1 MSISF
6 SGLAS
11 GLDTSSW
18 ITSLTALKQ
27 AKVTELQEERENILL
42 SKETL
47 NSIKSFFN
55 SFRAT
60 IEKITDTKFHVNTM
74 DLFAQNLAVS
84 SNVNILTATATPEA
98 EEATYEVVV
107 DKLAT
112 NTSAISNFTYT
123 TTIIETSVA
132 GLNSKLTDLGI
143 NIKSEGSNISVK
155 SNGVDCGIVLKRDD
169 TIQTFINKLKDIGVE
184 ANYNETSG
192 VFAININADD
202 ITDIDNTNIVDAL
215 HLQGVNEGYT
225 SNHLQVEEVDT
236 IYSAA
241 TTATLM
247 SELGVKNGIIT
258 ITANDADYNVTIKST
273 STMGSFISDLN
284 ALNIDAKLDSTGIF
298 TISGAEITNE
308 GTTDILNALGMD
320 IDIYSKTQ
328 KTNDLKIQTIITQS
342 TGATSSTKLK
352 DIGEGLTINT
362 NDTVIVKNSNNQY
375 TTITISNSTTIGDLL
390 TKMNNAGLAAS
401 IDSDGQVE
409 ISGGVITGGSFDAVT
424 ALGLTESPYSAMVTG
439 NTLTETIENVHV
451 ANSSTRLVEDLGV
464 SVGYLEVTDA
474 NGTKHYEKIYS
485 GQTVSQFISDLQD
498 FGVSASIENG
508 VMTFVGGGFKTLS
521 NSEVQTLVSNGS
533 ITEANATYKKGSDII
548 TKLFGSSTISSDHIE
563 SGSMIA
569 KSDALSYTATE
580 TINASGTT
588 KLSSLGIGTG
598 NVTIKGN
605 NGSNTT
611 VTITSTM
618 TVNDF
623 VNKMTTAGI
632 NASWDSTE
640 AKITIDGD
648 VTDVGGTNIISA
660 LGLQE
665 EVLGTYNSSNAL
677 YYKETIIADATGSTK
692 LSEFGIT
699 SSQSAADRTVKIY
712 DADGTLKKSITVTN
726 STTLDSLVSQINSAG
741 ISASLDG
748 GILNIQDGY
757 IQNSILESGMG
768 LQYSSQASY
777 ALGSIMTTTTTTTA
791 TGDST
796 LASIISNLGTTSAVS
811 SGYTLKF
818 NDKSLAVSSTSTLND
833 IISLVNQNGGNAS
846 LDSTGRLNINGG
858 VLTGTVATALGF
870 TSVTNT
876 SSVSATGKVLS
887 TKEENFADT
896 STKLS
901 DLGISTKTFDVY
913 NSYGTK
919 LSSYTLG
926 ANATVGDFFSKLN
939 EAGIDATISNGVISL
954 TSAEGKYISGSIPTA
969 FGITTQTT
977 TQIISSTSSSTL
989 SVNYTD
995 TITATAS
1002 STLGQLNLLS
1012 SGTLQAVVKDENG
1025 TQIAT
1030 QNFNK
1035 DSSINDIF
1043 NFLNQNDIQASITDG
1058 VISLYSPS
1066 GNTMAG
1072 DLATKLGIST
1082 QNKSS
1087 HTTTIGSTLS
1097 STAKVTYTLTEAAT
1111 GSTKISDVVTVPN
1124 SNAVLNVRQTDAD
1137 SYTNAYITITQNT
1150 TFDELFS
1157 TLEDYNIN
1165 ASIKN
1170 NVITFKQGSGEGN
1183 YVLADYTG
1191 SVLSQLGVAM
1201 NTTTSTE
1208 TVGQSLSSTTPITY
1222 TVTDRHVANKAT
1234 TLGELGITNS
1244 SNMVLSANT
1253 SSGTS
1258 TVTFTSSSTL
1268 EDVMDWVEQ
1277 YDMKASL
1284 VNGRLS
1290 ITDNNDSGAYISGT
1304 LATALGIGTTSSTT
1318 TTTNALSMTSSSPIT
1333 YQVEVEATESTRLTD
1348 VVGSYVN
1355 DIRVYDG
1362 SSGDIISTIGV
1373 VATTTVNSDFT
1384 IGDLIN
1390 LINTNSSCTAS
1401 FTDGR
1406 IVIENNGQYLSDS
1419 SSNEMLHR
1427 MGIDT
1432 QATTVGAAFGAS
1444 ATSTAKITYTTVKTV
1459 TSTIAQI
1466 TSNALT
1472 YGGGTAQSVTV
1483 VNGYTIDG
1491 TMTSLGL
1498 SGTVFAINTTQDLLN
1513 MQTLSAS
1520 GEDFLGK
1527 TFVLNAD
1534 VVLNSSFT
1542 GITIFKGTFD
1552 GNGHTI
1558 SLHLTNT
1565 DQKTGLFKDLYSAT
1579 VKNLKLTGS
1588 VVGIASNSTIG
1599 ALAAEVSDGI
1609 IDNVYSS
1616 ASVVGSGNIAGG
1628 LIGKMR
1634 GGTISN
1640 CAVVSNTV
1648 GVTST
1653 ATSTIGGLV
1662 GEMSAATVMQYSK
1675 FVGNLVCAS
1684 GAEYVG
1690 GIAGNTSHATITQ
1703 SYTSVKVSSL
1713 SSSSA
1718 KIGGF
1723 TGIAS
1728 GGVVYRGCVDKSFA
1742 SSSFHDL
1749 VGSVSTASTSTV
1761 NIEDSLFYR
1770 LEPSD
1775 DCTWTNSMG
1784 TSGITDSLIKDY
1796 LSKYLYYENW
1806 SYTSGDKESLELKDP
1821 VISTGTTSISNKATD
1836 TIIGSYTV
1844 DGVMT
1849 SNSLSGSIIE
1859 ISTAQDILN
1868 LQTLSA
1874 AGFDFKDKTF
1884 VLTADIDM
1892 TGTSG
1897 FTGITYF
1904 NGKLDGNGHQI
1915 TYSINTTGTRAG
1927 LFHTLDAATVQNLDI
1942 DVTINGT
1949 NGSLIAGGVA
1959 AIAEYSVI
1967 SDIHVVGEIYTQGSS
1982 VGGLV
1987 GKSNC
1992 IGMFEYCQ
2000 VTANIT
2006 GSQDIG
2012 GLIGW
2017 VYEEEEE
2024 AAALTLSYCLACVDL
2039 GTSGNAGGFIGRVD
2053 GVKTAMEICQS
2064 EAIVVSV
2071 SDTNDYTGIFI
2082 GYVGDV
2088 TALNMYAC
2096 IDNSP
2101 SSDNNYKLFANT
2113 YGTEQLEG
2121 VISINNEMGVDAEN
2135 CTNCWDSNGYLGG
2148 TDNPDNIFS
2157 NYMNPLQWD
2166 SNSYHL
2172 NDFTVTS
2179 ENKSVVNNPI
2189 PAIPISTAT
2198 RETTLAQLGMS
2209 DYPDNPSG
2217 LRIYNPGGLSINSSW
2232 ITLSISCTSA
2242 MTVGDLMDAIESES
2256 AAMERPITC
2265 TLSSDG
2271 KLTLSANSYGMSI
2284 SITSTNPTL
2293 LKLFTDA
2300 SSIASTFNTS
2310 TTTTTTISTTATS
2323 TTKMSQLGLDGTY
2336 TMTLAVNGTQQIVTI
2351 NSSDTIANINTKL
2364 GPYGITCT
2372 ISGGKVTIGNATTQ
2386 YVSGMS
2392 SELANALKLNTSDLT
2407 YVGTSNTTVNTNS
2420 NTLSLTVSRTATSS
2434 TSLSDLG
2441 ITTAQSIVLL
2451 NKNTN
2456 AGYTVSIDSTSNLA
2470 DINSQLANL
2479 TGSTMSM
2486 SVAGGKVSINSTGD
2500 YYISS
2505 MSSAL
2510 ANTLKLQTGEGKSY
2524 TTTSSTSYGN
2534 GSANL
2539 GTITVTETRTA
2550 SGSTKF
2556 SDLVN
2561 TITSEQTIGIYS
2573 NGVVSTITIAAT
2585 DTLDDIT
2592 SKLGAYGINANIS
2605 SSGIITLGTNNS
2617 DNYITSISSILKN
2630 TLKLNENGY
2639 KTYTSSQVCMS
2650 NSSVLSS
2657 VTTVKD
2663 LTASTTFEQLGLT
2676 SASSINVIS
2685 NGNTYSV
2692 SITPDKTVG
2701 EVLSV
2706 LDAYGISGYVT
2717 DGKLTLIPNT
2727 NCYVTSV
2734 GSTVSN
2740 ALKLGTTGG
2749 LNGSY
2754 TTTVSNS
2761 YTNSSSNQMK
2771 YVRSDLVLN
2780 GDTKLG
2786 SISGNTTPA
2795 GAIKIHLENG
2805 SYATVSVTATQ
2816 TLDDFFNQIAIYGLN
2831 GSVSSDG
2838 KVQITGNGNVYLES
2852 VTGGSTLLSALKLS
2866 GVTSLE
2872 QSTSTNRNSDVQKV
2886 TQTVAATGTTT
2897 LEDLL
2902 LGGSGATFDASGN
2915 INLVLT
2921 TKSNAGNKTTTLTF
2935 SKTQNITDV
2944 IDTLATNG
2952 INAKIDSTGKFSVSG
2967 QMSDFDIS
2975 GTLGTFLMG
2984 SYTKD
2989 YQTDTTYNTS
2999 TVLTQKT
3006 SNVMTSDTAL
3016 STYGITNGNI
3026 VIMDSGY
3033 ATETLNINTTELLTV
3048 GDFQNL
3054 LSRYGFTSNVDSQGR
3069 LSVTSLDGKY
3079 LVNAS
3084 SGGSNILTKF
3094 GINDPQIQGVTQQ
3107 SSALN
3112 QTTVSNKTISMG
3124 AKLSDLTD
3132 SSGNNL
3138 GITSGNIYVY
3148 NNGVKNTVY
3157 IDANS
3162 TLQDIADKLAGFN
3175 INMGI
3180 DNGKIYV
3187 EGVENSYVT
3196 TDGLASSSATNLLTK
3211 VGLNGARTET
3221 ISTSSKAL
3229 TTTQQVTNAITE
3241 DTKLSDIKTASGAS
3255 LGVTN
3260 GTFNIYENGVKHT
3273 ESITADTTVG
3283 DLLATLEMYGFSTNI
3298 ASNGAITI
3306 SATGNSYV
3314 ENNTS
3319 NVAGKLFSN
3328 QSSVNTYTSD
3338 KLEYT
3343 TTSTQAISRNTKLS
3357 DINEGNIT
3365 NGYITVMK
3373 DGVRTDISIN
3383 ADNTVGTLVDQLAL
3397 YGFDTVISESGQLTI
3412 KANGNSS
3419 FQSYSGAGTASN
3431 ALQVL
3436 GVDQSK
3442 WITTNTY
3449 SGKVDD
3455 VVTKTTTQVE
3465 ATRDTLLSDL
3475 GVTTGEYYI
3484 YNNGVKFTA
3493 LISSDETLGSLM
3505 DTLNSFGIQ
3514 TSLTPRADG
3523 TVLSLIGSGNS
3534 YIAKS
3539 NSVTN
3544 SSNVVG
3550 QLFNLAASETSYEY
3564 SSDKQTSEIVTTYV
3578 NATEDTLLSY
3588 FDTPWGGSTLKSEGD
3603 LSVTV
3608 DGVTSVIEIT
3618 ADETFGSL
3626 TEKFNK
3632 IGLEATLTNGE
3643 LMIQSGFKTFTINSI
3658 GTTSSLTNP
3667 NTKIGL
3673 AYNVDLGGYVAS
3685 VDTVMATTTTVE
3697 KRTLSVANYA
3707 DYSTKMSMLN
3717 INDGTLSVYKD
3728 GQKATIQIK
3737 SDETFGQL
3745 RTRISDALSNVD
3757 LSIDENG
3764 IVKIYAT
3771 DGAKVEAG
3779 ATTDSSNIS
3788 AICGFINDDSKAVL
3802 SSKSLYRVNGSS
3814 KVMDSNL
3821 FRRGDVTEGDFKV
3834 GNATIYVTNTTTIN
3848 DIISQINSSDATNAT
3863 AYWDSVDG
3871 KLVIQSRTS
3880 GASLVNIEAGK
3891 SNFTDI
3897 MGFTSTER
3905 NADGS
3910 VNVTR
3915 LDVNS
3920 QELGGNASFTING
3933 TRYTS
3938 TSNTVGSDVTRIKGV
3953 TLNLKGISSEGG
3965 STKLTIERDK
3975 ESLANAVS
3983 DVVDAYNELIKN
3995 VDKEIAVGAALNDQ
4009 SSLKMIRNQIR
4020 SLMTNSILSTNVFRN
4035 LDAIGISHDTASGGN
4050 ISTDTI
4056 NVLSFDKDKFLEAYA
4071 ADRDALK
4078 DLLVGTDTAK
4088 GVFRQIED
4096 DVLEKALTS
4105 SYGYFASAEKSYS
4118 SKIKRLDDKITKTQ
4132 KSVEKYKERLE
4143 SKFASMD
4150 LLIANMQNQY
4160 STFLG

>member
-60 IEKITDTKFHVNTM
+60 IEKITDTKFHFNTM

-184 ANYNETSG
+184 ANYNEASG

-439 NTLTETIENVHV
+439 NTLTETIENVNV

-1111 GSTKISDVVTVPN
+1111 GSTKISDIVTVPN

-1333 YQVEVEATESTRLTD
+1333 YQVEVEATESTRLID

-1373 VATTTVNSDFT
+1373 VATTTANSDFT

-1390 LINTNSSCTAS
+1390 LINTNSSCTAT

-1406 IVIENNGQYLSDS
+1406 IVIENNGQYLSDA

-1432 QATTVGAAFGAS
+1432 QATTVGATFGAS

-1472 YGGGTAQSVTV
+1472 YCGGAAQSVTV
-1483 VNGYTIDG
+1483 VSGYTIDG
-1491 TMTSLGL
+1491 TMTSSSL

-1579 VKNLKLTGS
+1579 VKNLRLTGS
-1588 VVGIASNSTIG
+1588 VVGRASNSKVG
-1599 ALAAEVSDGI
+1599 ALAADVSGGT

-1616 ASVVGSGNIAGG
+1616 ASVVGSGNTAGG
-1628 LIGKMR
+1628 LIGQIQS
-1634 GGTISN
+1634 GTISN
-1640 CAVVSNTV
+1640 CAVASNMV

-1662 GEMSAATVMQYSK
+1662 GEISAGTVMHHSK
-1675 FVGNLVCAS
+1675 FVGNLVYAS

-1690 GIAGNTSHATITQ
+1690 GIAGSTNHATITQ
-1703 SYTSVKVSSL
+1703 CYTSVNVSNL
-1713 SSSSA
+1713 SSSSNV

-1728 GGVVYRGCVDKSFA
+1728 GGVEYNGCVDKTSA
-1742 SSSFHDL
+1742 TSSSFQYL
-1749 VGSVSTASTSTV
+1749 VGSVSTTATSTV
-1761 NIEDSLFYR
+1761 NLNNSIIYALQ
-1770 LEPSD
+1770 PSG
-1775 DCTWTNSMG
+1775 CTLSNVIS
-1784 TSGITDSLIKDY
+1784 TSAITDSAIQGYMPYY
-1796 LSKYLYYENW
+1796 LDNKW
-1806 SYTSGDKESLELKDP
+1806 SYTSGDKTSLELKDP
-1821 VISTGTTSISNKATD
+1821 TLSTGDTSISNKATV
-1836 TIIGSYTV
+1836 TIIGTYTI
-1844 DGVMT
+1844 DGIMT
-1849 SNSLSGSIIE
+1849 SSALSGSVIE
-1859 ISTAQDILN
+1859 ISTAQDMMN

-1874 AGFDFKDKTF
+1874 AGFDFSGKTF

-1915 TYSINTTGTRAG
+1915 TYSINTTGARAG
-1927 LFHTLDAATVQNLDI
+1927 LFHTLDAATVWNLDI
-1942 DVTINGT
+1942 DATINGT

-1959 AIAEYSVI
+1959 AIAEHF
-1967 SDIHVVGEIYTQGSS
+1967 DLANIHVVGEIDTQGAS

-1987 GKSNC
+1987 GKSNSSG
-1992 IGMFEYCQ
+1992 IYEYCR
-2000 VTANIT
+2000 VNANIA
-2006 GSQDIG
+2006 GSQNVG

-2024 AAALTLSYCLACVDL
+2024 AAGLSLGFCQALVDL
-2039 GTSGNAGGFIGRVD
+2039 TCTGSCAGGFIGRVD
-2053 GVKTAMEICQS
+2053 GVETNMDISQS
-2064 EAIVVSV
+2064 EAVVV
-2071 SDTNDYTGIFI
+2071 HVGGDTGTAGNFI

-2088 TALNMYAC
+2088 TAFNMQAC
-2096 IDNSP
+2096 IDNSQG
-2101 SSDNNYKLFANT
+2101 SDYKLFAST

-2121 VISINNEMGVDAEN
+2121 VMSINNEMGVEAAN

-2157 NYMNPLQWD
+2157 SYMNSLEWD
-2166 SNSYHL
+2166 SSSSSL

-2179 ENKSVVNNPI
+2179 GNKSVVNNSI
-2189 PAIPISTAT
+2189 PTNPISIAT
-2198 RETTLAQLGMS
+2198 RDTTLAQLGMS
-2209 DYPDNPSG
+2209 DYPANPSE
-2217 LRIYNPGGLSINSSW
+2217 YNPDGFSINSTW
-2232 ITLSISCTSA
+2232 ITLSISCTST

-2256 AAMERPITC
+2256 AAMSRSITC
-2265 TLSSDG
+2265 TLTSDG
-2271 KLTLSANSYGMSI
+2271 KLQLSANTFGLPI
-2284 SITSTNPTL
+2284 TITSGNPTL
-2293 LKLFTDA
+2293 LKLFTDD
-2300 SSIASTFNTS
+2300 SSITSTSKVS
-2310 TTTTTTISTTATS
+2310 TTTSTVSTTATS

-2336 TMTLAVNGTQQIVTI
+2336 TMTLDVNGTQQIVTI

-2364 GPYGITCT
+2364 GSCGITCT
-2372 ISGGKVTIGNATTQ
+2372 ISGGKVTIGNTTTR

-2407 YVGTSNTTVNTNS
+2407 SVGTSNTTVNTNS

-2630 TLKLNENGY
+2630 TLKLNGNGY
-2639 KTYTSSQVCMS
+2639 KTYTSSQVGMS
-2650 NSSVLSS
+2650 NSSALSS

-2676 SASSINVIS
+2676 SASSINVVS

-2872 QSTSTNRNSDVQKV
+2872 QSTSTNRNSNVQKV

-2902 LGGSGATFDASGN
+2902 SGGSGATFDASGN

-2921 TKSNAGNKTTTLTF
+2921 TKSNAGYKTTTLTF

-3016 STYGITNGNI
+3016 STFGITNGNI

-3084 SGGSNILTKF
+3084 SGSSNILTKF

-3187 EGVENSYVT
+3187 EGVGNSYVT
-3196 TDGLASSSATNLLTK
+3196 TDGLASSSATNLLSK

-3241 DTKLSDIKTASGAS
+3241 DTKLSDIKTSSGAS
-3255 LGVTN
+3255 LGITN

-3365 NGYITVMK
+3365 NGYITVIK

-3449 SGKVDD
+3449 SGKVED
-3455 VVTKTTTQVE
+3455 VITKTTTQVE

-3484 YNNGVKFTA
+3484 YNDGVKFTA

-3514 TSLTPRADG
+3514 TSLTPGADG

-3550 QLFNLAASETSYEY
+3550 QLFNVAASETSYEY

-3588 FDTPWGGSTLKSEGD
+3588 FDTPWGGTTLKSEGD

-3626 TEKFNK
+3626 IEKFNK

-3643 LMIQSGFKTFTINSI
+3643 LMIQSGFKTFTINSS

-3673 AYNVDLGGYVAS
+3673 AYNADLGGYVAS
-3685 VDTVMATTTTVE
+3685 VNTVIATTTTVE

-3707 DYSTKMSMLN
+3707 DYTTKMSMLN
-3717 INDGTLSVYKD
+3717 INDGTLSVFKD

-3745 RTRISDALSNVD
+3745 RTRISNALSNVD
-3757 LSIDENG
+3757 LSIDSNG

-3788 AICGFINDDSKAVL
+3788 AICGFINDDSGAVL

-3814 KVMDSNL
+3814 KVMDSGL
-3821 FRRGDVTEGDFKV
+3821 FRRGNVTEGDFKV

-3910 VNVTR
+3910 VKVTR

-3938 TSNTVGSDVTRIKGV
+3938 TSNSVASDVTRIKGV

-4088 GVFRQIED
+4088 GVFLQIED